1 MRTHPASSALLA
13 PRFYASMHANPVS
26 PALHALASLPAVG
39 TNTPAPARHT
49 PTRCFAVLATALPRT
64 DLAQLL
70 QHAVQTPTAIRRPAK
85 QVLVVVSEH
94 LAETTPIAGTALG
107 DDNGTPPVKT
117 QPNALGL
124 SSARVRHGNRNQYAL
139 HAPRA
144 SASAVAEAAE
154 DELNSLCSDQPLLP
168 RFPMTPGG
176 LSVRGQPCPKKW
188 KPI

>member
-1 MRTHPASSALLA
+1 VTPVPASAVRTHPASSALLA

-49 PTRCFAVLATALPRT
+49 PTRCFAVLATALPRA

-107 DDNGTPPVKT
+107 GDNGTTPGENPT
-117 QPNALGL
+117 QRARPLKHPRTPRKPKPIRPARP
-124 SSARVRHGNRNQYAL
+124 SRVR
-139 HAPRA
+139 
-144 SASAVAEAAE
+144 V
-154 DELNSLCSDQPLLP
+154 CC
-168 RFPMTPGG
+168 GG
-176 LSVRGQPCPKKW
+176 SGGG
-188 KPI
+188 